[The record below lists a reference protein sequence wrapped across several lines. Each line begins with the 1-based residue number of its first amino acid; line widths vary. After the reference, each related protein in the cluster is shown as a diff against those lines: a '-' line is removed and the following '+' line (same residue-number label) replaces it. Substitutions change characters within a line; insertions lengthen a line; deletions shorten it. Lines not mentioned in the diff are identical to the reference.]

1 MRRNLRK
8 SNHNVVVL
16 RLLQFHWKMY
26 FQPLC
31 SKISVQM
38 VPVNFYT
45 KGKCLLFFS
54 TAAVLSQNPLHFPLV
69 TTHTQYWLYLS
80 LERRHDKKY
89 IYIRNYNDIWPL
101 LLS

>member
-1 MRRNLRK
+1 MHRNLRK

-38 VPVNFYT
+38 VPVNFYM
-45 KGKCLLFFS
+45 KGKCLLF
-54 TAAVLSQNPLHFPLV
+54 PLQQL
-69 TTHTQYWLYLS
+69 
-80 LERRHDKKY
+80 
-89 IYIRNYNDIWPL
+89 
-101 LLS
+101 

>member
-1 MRRNLRK
+1 MHRHLRK

-38 VPVNFYT
+38 VPVNFYM

-54 TAAVLSQNPLHFPLV
+54 LQQLYFHRTLCIFP
-69 TTHTQYWLYLS
+69 
-80 LERRHDKKY
+80 
-89 IYIRNYNDIWPL
+89 
-101 LLS
+101 